1 MGHAAQNEDLLI
13 VEDNDTMRATLTRTL
28 EPDFASVAS
37 AADGVAALEKI
48 EHRNYGVVFTDFNMP
63 GINGAELTK
72 LILSKNPETVVVGTS
87 VNNDLGTITAFKN
100 AGARGFLRK
109 EDASQLPD
117 VLAAILN

>member
-1 MGHAAQNEDLLI
+1 MTQAQNEDLLI
-13 VEDNDTMRATLTRTL
+13 VEDHDMMRETMTRAL
-28 EPDFASVAS
+28 ERDFASVAS
-37 AADGVAALEKI
+37 AASGEDALKI
-48 EHRNYGVVFTDFNMP
+48 LKRRKYGVVFTDFNMP

-87 VNNDLGTITAFKN
+87 VNNDLGTVTAFKN

-117 VLAAILN
+117 VLAAMLN